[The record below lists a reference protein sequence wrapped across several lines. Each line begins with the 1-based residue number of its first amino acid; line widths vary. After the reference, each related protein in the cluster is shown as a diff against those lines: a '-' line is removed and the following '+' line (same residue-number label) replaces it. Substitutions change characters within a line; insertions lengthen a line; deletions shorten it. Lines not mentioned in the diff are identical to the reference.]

1 MLDGTRLDFA
11 YSPIDPT
18 SSINDSFMAGASYSD
33 YSLIND
39 MESTNIDYS
48 LDFGPETK
56 LKKQVSSSFQAP
68 VYNPS
73 VSSPVSQQQDSK
85 VTRTNS
91 TSIGSS
97 SQDSLSLPIP
107 KSIISSLPTGIPALT
122 PQKDTNAYTKEV
134 DKRYSQQQPI
144 QQSSSYKTSTM
155 YDNTTFNKQFE
166 QQQALQQA
174 QNYIRQM
181 EQQIQQQREYMT
193 QNKTETYIQD
203 KEDSV
208 GYFERIFS
216 KKKEF
221 MKLLQWSCIILF
233 AITMYYFI
241 DHYLQQYI
249 SANDMTF
256 ERELLIRSLV
266 PLSILFIMWNLR
278 VFSKP

>member
-18 SSINDSFMAGASYSD
+18 SSINDSFMEGASYSG
-33 YSLIND
+33 YPLIND
-39 MESTNIDYS
+39 IQTTNTDYQM
-48 LDFGPETK
+48 DFGPETK
-56 LKKQVSSSFQAP
+56 LKKQVSNSLQAP

-73 VSSPVSQQQDSK
+73 IPAATTQKNAPSAMRS
-85 VTRTNS
+85 
-91 TSIGSS
+91 SS
-97 SQDSLSLPIP
+97 SQDTLSLPIP
-107 KSIISSLPTGIPALT
+107 KSITSSLPQGIPVLT
-122 PQKDTNAYTKEV
+122 PQKDSDVYTKEV
-134 DKRYSQQQPI
+134 EKRYQPQQIPTP
-144 QQSSSYKTSTM
+144 SYKSPTM

-174 QNYIRQM
+174 QAYIRQM
-181 EQQIQQQREYMT
+181 EQQMQQRET
-193 QNKTETYIQD
+193 INKTETYVQE
-203 KEDSV
+203 KEESV

-233 AITMYYFI
+233 AMTMYYFI

-249 SANDMTF
+249 TANDMTF
-256 ERELLIRSLV
+256 ERELLVRSLV

-278 VFSKP
+278 IFSKP